1 MEIFLGL
8 DPGTKNFAY
17 GVVQVRGD
25 RYRILQHG
33 MLLNPVYELKGHDVG
48 RRVAKFKNEILSIR
62 RTYGVEFA
70 TAERFMTRG
79 HGGTTI
85 EAVSLMLGV
94 VATIFKTNIHFVTA
108 AGWKNAWNKHY
119 DLKRFYDE
127 MKPYGVQTHQ
137 VDAVSIALYGATT
150 ALKKPHFAMLSNI
163 RRLKTELTKTYRR
176 VR

>member
-17 GVVQVRGD
+17 GVVQVRGE

-33 MLLNPVYELKGHDVG
+33 MLQNPMYELKGLDVG
-48 RRVAKFKNEILSIR
+48 RRIARFKNEIMGIR
-62 RTYGVEFA
+62 RRHQIEFA

-94 VATIFKTNIHFVTA
+94 VATIFRTNIYFVTA

-119 DLKRFYDE
+119 DLKRFYSE
-127 MKPYGVQTHQ
+127 MKPYRVQTHQ
-137 VDAVSIALYGATT
+137 VDAVSLALYGATT
-150 ALKKPHFAMLSNI
+150 VLQKPHFAMLSNI
-163 RRLKTELTKTYRR
+163 RKLKTELVKNQLRAR
-176 VR
+176 